1 MMTFVVSAEAEM
13 GRPVHF
19 EIHASDPER
28 SREFYEQVFGWAVQ
42 RWGEQAYWM
51 IFTGEDDRP
60 GINGGLVPREGPAPA
75 LGAAV
80 NAFVVT
86 VDVDDLDATIEAAL
100 KYGGEIRLPR
110 MPVQGVGW
118 LAYLADPDGN
128 LFGVMQADDSVPG

>member
-1 MMTFVVSAEAEM
+1 M

-19 EIHASDPER
+19 EIHANDPER
-28 SREFYEQVFGWAVQ
+28 SREFYEQVFGWAFQ

-51 IFTGEDDRP
+51 IFTGEDGTP
-60 GINGGLVPREGPAPA
+60 GINGGLLPRDGAAPT

-80 NAFVVT
+80 NAFVAT
-86 VDVDDLDATIEAAL
+86 IDVDDLDATIETAL
-100 KYGGEIRLPR
+100 KYGGEIRVPR

-128 LFGVMQADDSVPG
+128 MFGVMQADDSVPG